1 MKEIYIEEYDRIRDE
16 AIESGHDETEAE
28 RMAEAGAYRAMT
40 DRYAD
45 MADRAKDAWKER
57 DI

>member
-1 MKEIYIEEYDRIRDE
+1 MKELYIEEMERLAALFEDQGMSEDE
-16 AIESGHDETEAE
+16 AHAEAE
-28 RMAEAGAYRAMT
+28 TQAYDAMT
-40 DRYAD
+40 DRIAD